1 MLTSIVGFAIR
12 FRGVVIA
19 LAMLLAG
26 YGLFALSHARLDVFP
41 EFAPPQVQ
49 VQTEAPGLSPEQVEV
64 LVTQPLENRLAGLT
78 GLKTLRSKSFQ
89 GLSMVTL
96 TFTTNTDIYRARQVV
111 AEQMGGAAGTLPQGV
126 KVPTLLPLASSTSVV
141 LSLGLTSNS
150 RSLMELR
157 TLADWRVKPQLL
169 SVGGVAGLSVFGGE
183 VKQLQIQIAPDKLV
197 RYGLSIQ
204 DVVNAAK
211 RATAVR
217 GAGLIENNNQ
227 RIVLET
233 SGQPITAAALGA
245 VVLRNQGGAT
255 LRLADVAQVTVA
267 PAPAVGAA
275 SIQGQ
280 PGVMLVVEEQY
291 GVNTLSVTRALEQRL
306 AQLKPDLA
314 AEGVTLHPDLFRPAN
329 FIETAISHLRTALL
343 IGAVLVLLVL
353 FLFMFNVR
361 TAVISATAIPLALLT
376 AVIVL
381 NHFGI
386 GLNTMT
392 LGGLAIA
399 IGEVVD
405 DAIVDVE
412 NIFRRLRENRLLAVP
427 LGAAQVVLN
436 ASIEVRGAVIYA
448 TFIVALVFVPVL
460 TLSGVAGR
468 LFGPLALAYIA
479 AIMASLVVALT
490 LTPALAYA
498 LLAGRAA
505 EAEEPPLGKW
515 LKARYTRL
523 LADIDQHAGTA
534 ILVVVLLCGAAIAV
548 LPFMQDS
555 LLPTLREG
563 HFIVHMKMAP
573 GTSLPQ
579 SLALGQRV
587 SGALSRIPG
596 IRSVAQRAGRATQ
609 VSDPAGAFS
618 SEFEVDLTP
627 LSGAG
632 QQRVLNDIRSALA
645 PFVGASFSVNTFL
658 TERIHE
664 TISGYTAPLV
674 VNVYGNDLDV
684 LDRKAEEIAAATRN
698 VPGAGTVQVQAPT
711 GSPQLVIRLRDSVLS
726 RLGIAPVDALST
738 VETAYAGTLVGEVY
752 EGNRVFDVAVVLAQR
767 LRQSPTQVGELPLKT
782 PDGHMVQL
790 RDVADIAQT
799 DGRYLVL
806 HDDAQRLQVVTAE
819 VKGRALSS
827 FVNAVKKRIA
837 AEVTL
842 PRGTYLVYAGDAPEQ
857 ARAQQN
863 LLLHSILAAAGV
875 TLLLYMALGGVR
887 STILV
892 FANLPFALAGGV
904 VMVLATGGV
913 LSIGSLVGFVTLF
926 GITLRNAIML
936 VSHYR
941 HIVEVE
947 GVAWDK
953 AAAIRGAA
961 ERLSPILMTA
971 LVTALG
977 LLPLALT
984 SGAPGNEI
992 EGPMAAVILGG
1003 LITSTLL
1010 NLLILPTL
1018 ALRYGRFE
1026 RRTQVDA
1033 AESTLASSSP

>member
-1 MLTSIVGFAIR
+1 MLTPIVRFAIR

-49 VQTEAPGLSPEQVEV
+49 VQTEAPGLSPAQVEV

-78 GLKTLRSKSFQ
+78 GIKTLRSKSFQ
-89 GLSMVTL
+89 GLSMITL
-96 TFTTNTDIYRARQVV
+96 TFTVDTDIYRARQVV
-111 AEQMGGAAGTLPQGV
+111 AEQMGGTAGTLPQGV
-126 KVPTLLPLASSTSVV
+126 KAPALLPLASSTSVV
-141 LSLGLTSNS
+141 LSVGLTSKS

-157 TLADWRVKPQLL
+157 TLADWSVKPQLL
-169 SVGGVAGLSVFGGE
+169 SVAGVAGISVFGGE

-233 SGQPITAAALGA
+233 TGQPISAAALGA

-275 SIQGQ
+275 SIEGQ

-291 GVNTLSVTRALEQRL
+291 GANTLAVTRALEQRL
-306 AQLKPDLA
+306 AQLKPALA
-314 AEGVTLHPDLFRPAN
+314 AEGVTLYPDLFRPAN

-343 IGAVLVLLVL
+343 IGAALVLAVL

-361 TAVISATAIPLALLT
+361 AAVISATAIPLALLT

-405 DAIVDVE
+405 DAIIDVE
-412 NIFRRLRENRLLAVP
+412 NIFRRLRENRLLPDP
-427 LGAAQVVLN
+427 LGSAQVVLN
-436 ASIEVRGAVIYA
+436 ASLEVRGAVIYA
-448 TFIVALVFVPVL
+448 TFIVVLVFVPVL

-479 AIMASLVVALT
+479 AILASLAVALT

-498 LLAGRAA
+498 LLARRAS
-505 EAEEPPLGKW
+505 EAKEPPLGKW

-523 LADIDQHAGTA
+523 LAGIDQRAGAA
-534 ILVVVLLCGAAIAV
+534 ILVVVLLCGAAFAV
-548 LPFMQDS
+548 LPFMQGS
-555 LLPTLREG
+555 FLPTLREG

-573 GTSLPQ
+573 GTSLAQ

-627 LSGAG
+627 LSGTG
-632 QQRVLNDIRSALA
+632 QQRVLNAIRSAVV

-664 TISGYTAPLV
+664 TISGYTAPVV

-684 LDRKAEEIAAATRN
+684 LDRKAEEIAAAIRG
-698 VPGAGTVQVQAPT
+698 VAGAGAVQVQAPA
-711 GSPQLVIRLRDSVLS
+711 GSPQLVIRLRDSALS
-726 RLGIAPVDALST
+726 RLGIAPVDALSA

-752 EGNRVFDVAVVLAQR
+752 EGNRVFDVAVVLAPR
-767 LRQSPTQVGELPLKT
+767 LRQSPAQVGELPLKT
-782 PDGHMVQL
+782 PDGRMVL
-790 RDVADIAQT
+790 LKDVADITQT
-799 DGRYLVL
+799 DGRYLIL
-806 HDDAQRLQVVTAE
+806 HDDAQRLQVVTAQ

-837 AEVTL
+837 AQVTL
-842 PRGTYLVYAGDAPEQ
+842 PRGTYLVFAGDTQEQ
-857 ARAQQN
+857 ARAQQD
-863 LLLHSILAAAGV
+863 LLLHSALAAAGV
-875 TLLLYMALGGVR
+875 ALLLYMALGGVR

-904 VMVLATGGV
+904 AMVLVTGGV

-936 VSHYR
+936 ISHYR
-941 HIVEVE
+941 HLVEVE
-947 GVAWDK
+947 GVPWGKD
-953 AAAIRGAA
+953 AAIRGAA

-1018 ALRYGRFE
+1018 ALRYGRFG
-1026 RRTQVDA
+1026 RRAQREDD
-1033 AESTLASSSP
+1033 LALG

>member
-1 MLTSIVGFAIR
+1 MLTPIVRFAIR

-49 VQTEAPGLSPEQVEV
+49 VQTEAPGLSPAQVEV

-78 GLKTLRSKSFQ
+78 GVKTMRSKSFQ
-89 GLSMVTL
+89 GLSMITL
-96 TFTTNTDIYRARQVV
+96 TFASGTDIYRARQVV
-111 AEQMGGAAGTLPQGV
+111 AEQMGGAAGVLPQGV
-126 KVPTLLPLASSTSVV
+126 KAPALLPLASSTSVV
-141 LSLGLTSNS
+141 LSIGLTSNT

-157 TLADWRVKPQLL
+157 TLADWTVKPQLL
-169 SVGGVAGLSVFGGE
+169 SVGGVAGVSVFGGE

-217 GAGLIENNNQ
+217 GAGFIENDNQ

-233 SGQPITAAALGA
+233 AGQPISAAALGA
-245 VVLRNQGGAT
+245 VVLRNQGGVT

-280 PGVMLVVEEQY
+280 PGVMLVIEEQY
-291 GVNTLSVTRALEQRL
+291 GANTLAVTQALEQRL
-306 AQLKPDLA
+306 AQLKPALA
-314 AEGVTLHPDLFRPAN
+314 AEGVTLNPDLFRPAN

-343 IGAVLVLLVL
+343 IGAALVLVVL
-353 FLFMFNVR
+353 FLFLFNIHA
-361 TAVISATAIPLALLT
+361 AVISATAIPLALLT

-412 NIFRRLRENRLLAVP
+412 NIFRRLRENRLLPDP

-436 ASIEVRGAVIYA
+436 ASLEVRGAVIYA
-448 TFIVALVFVPVL
+448 TFIVVLVFVPVL
-460 TLSGVAGR
+460 TLSGVAGS
-468 LFGPLALAYIA
+468 LFGPLAIAYIA

-490 LTPALAYA
+490 LTPALAYT
-498 LLAGRAA
+498 LLARRAA

-523 LADIDQHAGTA
+523 LADIDQRAGSA
-534 ILVVVLLCGAAIAV
+534 ILAVVLLCGAVFAV
-548 LPFMQDS
+548 LPFMQS
-555 LLPTLREG
+555 TFLPTLREG
-563 HFIVHMKMAP
+563 HFIVHMKLAP
-573 GTSLPQ
+573 GTSLAQ
-579 SLALGQRV
+579 SLALGQHV
-587 SGALSRIPG
+587 TAALSRIPG

-627 LSGAG
+627 LSGLG
-632 QQRVLNDIRSALA
+632 QQRVLNAIRSAVM

-664 TISGYTAPLV
+664 TISGYTAPV
-674 VNVYGNDLDV
+674 VVDVYGNDLDV
-684 LDRKAEEIAAATRN
+684 LDRKAEEIATAIRTVR
-698 VPGAGTVQVQAPT
+698 GAGAVQVQAPA
-711 GSPQLVIRLRDSVLS
+711 GSPQLVIRLRDSTLS
-726 RLGIAPVDALST
+726 WLGIAPADALST
-738 VETAYAGTLVGEVY
+738 IETAYAGTLVGEVY
-752 EGNRVFDVAVVLAQR
+752 EGNRVFDVAVVLAPR
-767 LRQSPTQVGELPLKT
+767 LRQSPAQVGELPLKT
-782 PDGHMVQL
+782 PDGRMVL
-790 RDVADIAQT
+790 LKDVADITQT
-799 DGRYLVL
+799 DSRYLIL

-819 VKGRALSS
+819 VKGRTLSS
-827 FVNAVKKRIA
+827 FVNAVKKQIA
-837 AEVTL
+837 AQVTL
-842 PRGTYLVYAGDAPEQ
+842 PRGTYLVFAGAAPEQ
-857 ARAQQN
+857 AHAQRD
-863 LLLHSILAAAGV
+863 LLLHSTLAAAGV
-875 TLLLYMALGGVR
+875 ALLLYMALGGVR

-913 LSIGSLVGFVTLF
+913 LSIGSVVGFVTLF

-936 VSHYR
+936 ISHYR
-941 HIVEVE
+941 HLAEVE
-947 GVAWDK
+947 GMAWGK

-1003 LITSTLL
+1003 LITSTAL
-1010 NLLILPTL
+1010 NLLILPAL
-1018 ALRYGRFE
+1018 ALRYGKFNAP
-1026 RRTQVDA
+1026 T
-1033 AESTLASSSP
+1033 

>member
-1 MLTSIVGFAIR
+1 MLTPIVGFAIR

-49 VQTEAPGLSPEQVEV
+49 VQTEAPGLSPAQVEV

-78 GLKTLRSKSFQ
+78 GIKTMRSKSFQ
-89 GLSMVTL
+89 GLSMITL
-96 TFTTNTDIYRARQVV
+96 TFTANTDIYRARQAV
-111 AEQMGGAAGTLPQGV
+111 AEQMGGTAGTLPQGV
-126 KVPTLLPLASSTSVV
+126 KAPALLPLASSTSVV
-141 LSLGLTSNS
+141 LSVGLTSKS

-157 TLADWRVKPQLL
+157 TLADWSVKPQLL
-169 SVGGVAGLSVFGGE
+169 SVGGVAGISVFGGE

-197 RYGLSIQ
+197 RYGLAIQ

-217 GAGLIENNNQ
+217 GAGIIENNNQ
-227 RIVLET
+227 RITLET
-233 SGQPITAAALGA
+233 TGQPISAAALGA

-255 LRLADVAQVTVA
+255 LHLADVANVTVA

-275 SIQGQ
+275 SIGGQ

-291 GVNTLSVTRALEQRL
+291 GANTLAVTRALEQRL
-306 AQLKPDLA
+306 AQLKPALT
-314 AEGVTLHPDLFRPAN
+314 AEGVTLYPDLFRPAN

-343 IGAVLVLLVL
+343 IGAALVLVVL
-353 FLFMFNVR
+353 FLFLFNAR
-361 TAVISATAIPLALLT
+361 AAVISATAIPLSLLT

-381 NHFGI
+381 NRFGI

-412 NIFRRLRENRLLAVP
+412 NIFRRLRENRLLQAP
-427 LGAAQVVLN
+427 LNAAQVVLN
-436 ASIEVRGAVIYA
+436 ASLEVRGAVIYA

-460 TLSGVAGR
+460 TLSGVAGS

-490 LTPALAYA
+490 LTPALSYA
-498 LLAGRAA
+498 LLARRAA
-505 EAEEPPLGKW
+505 EAKEPPLSQW

-523 LADIDQHAGTA
+523 LAGIDQRAGAA
-534 ILVVVLLCGAAIAV
+534 ILIVVLLCGAVFAV
-548 LPFMQDS
+548 LPFMQGS
-555 LLPTLREG
+555 FLPTLREG

-573 GTSLPQ
+573 GTSLAQ

-587 SGALSRIPG
+587 SATLSRIPG

-632 QQRVLNDIRSALA
+632 QQRVLNAIRSAVV

-664 TISGYTAPLV
+664 TISGYIAPVV

-684 LDRKAEEIAAATRN
+684 LDRKAEQVAAAIRS
-698 VPGAGTVQVQAPT
+698 VPGAGAVQVQAPT
-711 GSPQLVIRLRDSVLS
+711 GSPQLVIHLRDSSLS

-738 VETAYAGTLVGEVY
+738 LETAYAGTLVGEVY
-752 EGNRVFDVAVVLAQR
+752 EGNRVFDVAVVLAPR
-767 LRQSPTQVGELPLKT
+767 LRQSPAQVGELPLKT
-782 PDGHMVQL
+782 PDGRMVQL
-790 RDVADIAQT
+790 RDVVDITQT
-799 DGRYLVL
+799 DGRYLIL
-806 HDDAQRLQVVTAE
+806 HDDAQRLQVVTAD

-827 FVNAVKKRIA
+827 FVTAVKKRIA
-837 AEVTL
+837 AQVTL

-857 ARAQQN
+857 ARAQRD
-863 LLLHSILAAAGV
+863 LLLHSALAAAGV
-875 TLLLYMALGGVR
+875 ALLLYMALGGVR
-887 STILV
+887 SAILV

-904 VMVLATGGV
+904 VMVLVTGGV

-936 VSHYR
+936 ISHYC
-941 HIVEVE
+941 HLVEVE
-947 GVAWDK
+947 GVAWGKD
-953 AAAIRGAA
+953 AAIRGAA

-1003 LITSTLL
+1003 LITSTIL
-1010 NLLILPTL
+1010 NLLVLPTL
-1018 ALRYGRFE
+1018 ALRFGRFE
-1026 RRTQVDA
+1026 KKTDD
-1033 AESTLASSSP
+1033 PGIMY

>member
-1 MLTSIVGFAIR
+1 MLTPIVGFAIR

-26 YGLFALSHARLDVFP
+26 YGLFALGHARLDVFP

-78 GLKTLRSKSFQ
+78 GIKTMRSKSFQ
-89 GLSMVTL
+89 GLSMITL
-96 TFTTNTDIYRARQVV
+96 TFVSGTDIYRARQVV
-111 AEQMGGAAGTLPQGV
+111 AEQMGGAAAALPQGV
-126 KVPTLLPLASSTSVV
+126 KTPALLPLASSTSVV
-141 LSLGLTSNS
+141 LSLGLTSKS

-157 TLADWRVKPQLL
+157 TLADWSVKPQLL
-169 SVGGVAGLSVFGGE
+169 SVHGVAGISVFGGE

-204 DVVNAAK
+204 DVVDAAK

-217 GAGLIENNNQ
+217 GAGIIENNNQ

-233 SGQPITAAALGA
+233 TGQPVSAAALGA

-255 LRLADVAQVTVA
+255 LRLADVANVTVA

-275 SIQGQ
+275 SIEGQ

-291 GVNTLSVTRALEQRL
+291 GANTLAVTRALEQRL
-306 AQLKPDLA
+306 AQLQPALA
-314 AEGVTLHPDLFRPAN
+314 AEGVTLNPDLFRPAN

-343 IGAVLVLLVL
+343 IGAALVLIVL
-353 FLFMFNVR
+353 FLFLFNAR
-361 TAVISATAIPLALLT
+361 AAVISATAIPLSLLT

-412 NIFRRLRENRLLAVP
+412 NIFRRLRENRLLAAP
-427 LGAAQVVLN
+427 LNAAQVVLS
-436 ASIEVRGAVIYA
+436 ASLEVRGAVIYA

-460 TLSGVAGR
+460 TLSGVAGS

-498 LLAGRAA
+498 LLASRAA
-505 EAEEPPLGKW
+505 GAKEPPLGKW

-523 LADIDQHAGTA
+523 LAGIDRRAGAA
-534 ILVVVLLCGAAIAV
+534 ILVVALLCGAALAV
-548 LPFMQDS
+548 LPFLQGS
-555 LLPTLREG
+555 FLPTLREG

-573 GTSLPQ
+573 GTSLAQ

-587 SGALSRIPG
+587 SASLSRIPG

-632 QQRVLNDIRSALA
+632 QQRVLNAIRSAVA

-674 VNVYGNDLDV
+674 VDIYGNDLDV
-684 LDRKAEEIAAATRN
+684 LDRKAGEIAAAIRS
-698 VPGAGTVQVQAPT
+698 VPGAGTVQVQAPA

-726 RLGIAPVDALST
+726 RLGIAPVDALSAIQ
-738 VETAYAGTLVGEVY
+738 TAYAGTQVGEVH
-752 EGNRVFDVAVVLAQR
+752 EGNRVVDVAVVLTPR
-767 LRQSPTQVGELPLKT
+767 LRQSPAQVGDLPLKT
-782 PDGHMVQL
+782 PDGRMVRL
-790 RDVADIAQT
+790 RDVTDITQT
-799 DGRYLVL
+799 DGRYLIL
-806 HDDAQRLQVVTAE
+806 HDDAQRLQTVTAD
-819 VKGRALSS
+819 VRGRALPS
-827 FVNAVKKRIA
+827 FAAAVKKRIA
-837 AEVTL
+837 AQVTL

-857 ARAQQN
+857 ARAQRD
-863 LLLHSILAAAGV
+863 LLLHSALAAAGV
-875 TLLLYMALGGVR
+875 ALLLYMALGGVR
-887 STILV
+887 SSILV

-936 VSHYR
+936 ISHYR

-947 GVAWDK
+947 GVAWSKD
-953 AAAIRGAA
+953 AAIRGAA

-1026 RRTQVDA
+1026 RRTQRDA
-1033 AESTLASSSP
+1033 AEPAAVSS

>member
-1 MLTSIVGFAIR
+1 MLTPIVGFAIR

-26 YGLFALSHARLDVFP
+26 YGLVALGHARLDVFP

-78 GLKTLRSKSFQ
+78 GIKTLRSRSFQ
-89 GLSMVTL
+89 GLSMITL
-96 TFTTNTDIYRARQVV
+96 TFTANTDIYRARQVV
-111 AEQMGGAAGTLPQGV
+111 AEQMGGTAGTLPQGV
-126 KVPTLLPLASSTSVV
+126 KAPALLPLASSTSVV

-169 SVGGVAGLSVFGGE
+169 SVPGVAGLSVFGGE
-183 VKQLQIQIAPDKLV
+183 VKQWQIQIDPGKLV

-204 DVVNAAK
+204 DVVDAAK

-217 GAGLIENNNQ
+217 GAGIIENSNQ

-233 SGQPITAAALGA
+233 TGQPVSAAALGA

-255 LRLADVAQVTVA
+255 LHLADVANVTVA

-275 SIQGQ
+275 SIEGQ

-291 GVNTLSVTRALEQRL
+291 GANTLAVTRALEQRL
-306 AQLKPDLA
+306 AQLQPALA
-314 AEGVTLHPDLFRPAN
+314 AEGVTLNPDLFRPAN

-343 IGAVLVLLVL
+343 IGAALVLIVL
-353 FLFMFNVR
+353 FLFLFNAR
-361 TAVISATAIPLALLT
+361 AAVISATAIPLSLLT

-412 NIFRRLRENRLLAVP
+412 NIFRRLRENRLLAAP
-427 LGAAQVVLN
+427 LNAAQVVLN
-436 ASIEVRGAVIYA
+436 ASLEVRGAVIYA

-460 TLSGVAGR
+460 TLSGVAGS

-498 LLAGRAA
+498 LLASRAA
-505 EAEEPPLGKW
+505 GAKEPPLGKW

-523 LADIDQHAGTA
+523 LAGIDRRAGAA
-534 ILVVVLLCGAAIAV
+534 ILVVALLCGAALAV
-548 LPFMQDS
+548 LPFLQGS
-555 LLPTLREG
+555 FLPTLREG

-573 GTSLPQ
+573 GTSLAQ

-587 SGALSRIPG
+587 SASLSRIPG

-632 QQRVLNDIRSALA
+632 QQRVLNAIRSAVA

-674 VNVYGNDLDV
+674 VDIYGNDLDV
-684 LDRKAEEIAAATRN
+684 LDRKAGEIAAAIRS
-698 VPGAGTVQVQAPT
+698 VPGAGAVQVQAPA

-726 RLGIAPVDALST
+726 RLGIAPVDALSAIQ
-738 VETAYAGTLVGEVY
+738 TAYAGTQVGEVH
-752 EGNRVFDVAVVLAQR
+752 EGNRVVDVAVVLTPR
-767 LRQSPTQVGELPLKT
+767 LRQSPAQVGDLPLKT
-782 PDGHMVQL
+782 PDGRMVRL
-790 RDVADIAQT
+790 RDVTDITQT
-799 DGRYLVL
+799 DGRYLIL
-806 HDDAQRLQVVTAE
+806 HDDAQRLQTVTAD
-819 VKGRALSS
+819 VRGRALPS
-827 FVNAVKKRIA
+827 FAAAVKKRIA
-837 AEVTL
+837 AQVTL

-857 ARAQQN
+857 ARAQRD
-863 LLLHSILAAAGV
+863 LLLHSALAAAGV
-875 TLLLYMALGGVR
+875 ALLLYMALGGVR
-887 STILV
+887 SSILV

-936 VSHYR
+936 ISHYR
-941 HIVEVE
+941 HVVEVE
-947 GVAWDK
+947 GVAWSKD
-953 AAAIRGAA
+953 AAIRGAA

-1026 RRTQVDA
+1026 RRTQRDA
-1033 AESTLASSSP
+1033 AEPAAVSS

>member
-1 MLTSIVGFAIR
+1 MLTPIVRFAIR

-78 GLKTLRSKSFQ
+78 GIKTMRSKSFQ
-89 GLSMVTL
+89 GLSMITL
-96 TFTTNTDIYRARQVV
+96 TFVSGTDIYRARQVV
-111 AEQMGGAAGTLPQGV
+111 AEQMGGAAAALPQGV
-126 KVPTLLPLASSTSVV
+126 KTPALLPLASSTSVV
-141 LSLGLTSNS
+141 LSLGLTSKS

-169 SVGGVAGLSVFGGE
+169 SVGGVAGISVFGGE
-183 VKQLQIQIAPDKLV
+183 VKQLQIQVAPDKLV

-204 DVVNAAK
+204 DVVDAAK

-217 GAGLIENNNQ
+217 GAGIIENNNQ
-227 RIVLET
+227 RITLET
-233 SGQPITAAALGA
+233 TGQPISAAALGA

-255 LRLADVAQVTVA
+255 LHLADVANVTVA

-275 SIQGQ
+275 SIEGQ

-291 GVNTLSVTRALEQRL
+291 GANTLAVTRALEQRL
-306 AQLKPDLA
+306 AQLQPALT
-314 AEGVTLHPDLFRPAN
+314 AEGVTLNPDLFRPAN

-343 IGAVLVLLVL
+343 IGAALVLIVL
-353 FLFMFNVR
+353 FLFLFNAR
-361 TAVISATAIPLALLT
+361 AAVISATAIPLSLLA

-412 NIFRRLRENRLLAVP
+412 NIFRRLRENRLLAAP
-427 LGAAQVVLN
+427 LNAAQVVLS
-436 ASIEVRGAVIYA
+436 ASLEVRGAVIYA

-460 TLSGVAGR
+460 TLSGVAGS

-498 LLAGRAA
+498 LLARRVADA
-505 EAEEPPLGKW
+505 KEPPLGKW

-523 LADIDQHAGTA
+523 LAGIDQRAGAA
-534 ILVVVLLCGAAIAV
+534 ILVVVLLCGAAFAV
-548 LPFMQDS
+548 LPFLQGS
-555 LLPTLREG
+555 FLPTLREG
-563 HFIVHMKMAP
+563 HFIVHMRMAP
-573 GTSLPQ
+573 GTSLAQ

-587 SGALSRIPG
+587 SASLSRIPG

-627 LSGAG
+627 LSGPG
-632 QQRVLNDIRSALA
+632 QQRVLNAIRNTVA

-674 VNVYGNDLDV
+674 VDIYGNDLDV
-684 LDRKAEEIAAATRN
+684 LDRKAEQVAAAIRG
-698 VPGAGTVQVQAPT
+698 VPGAGAVQVQAPT
-711 GSPQLVIRLRDSVLS
+711 GSPQLVIRLRDSALA
-726 RLGIAPVDALST
+726 RLGIAPVDALSAIQ
-738 VETAYAGTLVGEVY
+738 TAYAGTQVGEVY
-752 EGNRVFDVAVVLAQR
+752 EGSRVFDVTVVLAPR
-767 LRQSPTQVGELPLKT
+767 LRQSPAQVGELPLKT
-782 PDGHMVQL
+782 PDGRMVQL

-799 DGRYLVL
+799 DGRYLIL

-827 FVNAVKKRIA
+827 FVTAVKKQIA
-837 AEVTL
+837 AQVTL

-857 ARAQQN
+857 ARAQRD
-863 LLLHSILAAAGV
+863 LLLHSALAAAGV

-904 VMVLATGGV
+904 VMVLVTGGV

-936 VSHYR
+936 ISHYR
-941 HIVEVE
+941 HLVEVE
-947 GVAWDK
+947 GVAWGKD
-953 AAAIRGAA
+953 AAIRGAA

-977 LLPLALT
+977 LLPLALS

-1003 LITSTLL
+1003 LTTSTLL
-1010 NLLILPTL
+1010 NLLVLPTL

-1026 RRTQVDA
+1026 RRTQWGA
-1033 AESTLASSSP
+1033 AEPASASS

>member
-1 MLTSIVGFAIR
+1 MLTPVVRFAIR

-49 VQTEAPGLSPEQVEV
+49 VQTEAPGLSPAQVEV

-78 GLKTLRSKSFQ
+78 GIKTLRSRSFQ
-89 GLSMVTL
+89 GLSMITL
-96 TFTTNTDIYRARQVV
+96 TFAPDTDIYRDRQVV
-111 AEQMGGAAGTLPQGV
+111 AEQMGGTAGTLPRGV
-126 KVPTLLPLASSTSVV
+126 KAPALLPLASSTSVV
-141 LSLGLTSNS
+141 LSLGLTSKS

-157 TLADWRVKPQLL
+157 TLADWSVKPQLL
-169 SVGGVAGLSVFGGE
+169 AVGGVAGISVFGGE
-183 VKQLQIQIAPDKLV
+183 VKQLQIQIAPARLV
-197 RYGLSIQ
+197 RYGLAIQ

-227 RIVLET
+227 RITLET
-233 SGQPITAAALGA
+233 TGQPLSAAALGA

-255 LRLADVAQVTVA
+255 LRLADVANVTVA

-275 SIQGQ
+275 SIEGQ

-291 GVNTLSVTRALEQRL
+291 GANTLAVTRALEQRL
-306 AQLKPDLA
+306 AQLKPALA

-343 IGAVLVLLVL
+343 IGAALVLVVL
-353 FLFMFNVR
+353 FLFLFNVR
-361 TAVISATAIPLALLT
+361 AAVISASAIPLSLLT

-412 NIFRRLRENRLLAVP
+412 NIFRRLRENRLLAAP

-436 ASIEVRGAVIYA
+436 ASLEVRGAVIYA

-460 TLSGVAGR
+460 TLSGVAGS

-490 LTPALAYA
+490 LTPALACA
-498 LLAGRAA
+498 LLARRAA
-505 EAEEPPLGKW
+505 EADEPPLGKW

-523 LADIDQHAGTA
+523 LADIDRRAGAA
-534 ILVVVLLCGAAIAV
+534 ILVVVLLCGTALAV
-548 LPFMQDS
+548 LPFMQGS
-555 LLPTLREG
+555 FLPTLREG

-618 SEFEVDLTP
+618 SEFEVDLAP

-632 QQRVLNDIRSALA
+632 QQRVLNAIRSAVVH
-645 PFVGASFSVNTFL
+645 FVGASFSVNTFL

-684 LDRKAEEIAAATRN
+684 LDRKAEEIAAAIRG
-698 VPGAGTVQVQAPT
+698 VAGAGAVQVQAPT
-711 GSPQLVIRLRDSVLS
+711 GSPQLVIHLHDGALS

-738 VETAYAGTLVGEVY
+738 VETAYAGRLVGEVY
-752 EGNRVFDVAVVLAQR
+752 EGNRVFDVAVVLAPR
-767 LRQSPTQVGELPLKT
+767 LRQSPAQVGELPLKT
-782 PDGHMVQL
+782 PDGRMVQL
-790 RDVADIAQT
+790 RDVADITQT
-799 DGRYLVL
+799 DGRYLIL

-837 AEVTL
+837 AQVTL
-842 PRGTYLVYAGDAPEQ
+842 PRGTYLVFAGDAPEQ
-857 ARAQQN
+857 ARAQQD
-863 LLLHSILAAAGV
+863 LLLHSALAAAGV
-875 TLLLYMALGGVR
+875 ALLLYMALGGVR
-887 STILV
+887 SAILV

-904 VMVLATGGV
+904 AMVLVTGGV

-936 VSHYR
+936 ISHYR
-941 HIVEVE
+941 HLVEVE
-947 GVAWDK
+947 GVPWDK

-1010 NLLILPTL
+1010 NLLVLPTL
-1018 ALRYGRFE
+1018 ALRYGRFG
-1026 RRTQVDA
+1026 RPAQRDA
-1033 AESTLASSSP
+1033 PEAASASSSP

>member
-1 MLTSIVGFAIR
+1 MLTPIVRFAIR

-49 VQTEAPGLSPEQVEV
+49 VQTEAPGLSPAQVEV
-64 LVTQPLENRLAGLT
+64 LVTQPLENRLDGLT
-78 GLKTLRSKSFQ
+78 GIKTLRSKSFQ
-89 GLSMVTL
+89 GLSMITL
-96 TFTTNTDIYRARQVV
+96 TFTVDTDIYRARQVV
-111 AEQMGGAAGTLPQGV
+111 AEQMGGTAGTLPQGV
-126 KVPTLLPLASSTSVV
+126 KAPALLPLASSTSVV
-141 LSLGLTSNS
+141 LSVGLTSKS

-157 TLADWRVKPQLL
+157 TLADWSVKPQLL
-169 SVGGVAGLSVFGGE
+169 SVAGVAGISVFGGE

-233 SGQPITAAALGA
+233 TGQPISAAALGA

-275 SIQGQ
+275 SIEGQ

-291 GVNTLSVTRALEQRL
+291 GANTLAVTRALEQRL
-306 AQLKPDLA
+306 AQLKPALA
-314 AEGVTLHPDLFRPAN
+314 AEGVTLYPDLFRPAN

-343 IGAVLVLLVL
+343 IGAALVLAVL

-361 TAVISATAIPLALLT
+361 AAVISATAIPLALLT

-405 DAIVDVE
+405 DAIIDVE
-412 NIFRRLRENRLLAVP
+412 NIFRRLRENRLLPDP
-427 LGAAQVVLN
+427 LGSAQVVLN
-436 ASIEVRGAVIYA
+436 ASLEVRGAVIYA
-448 TFIVALVFVPVL
+448 TFIVVLVFVPVL

-479 AIMASLVVALT
+479 AILASLAVALT

-498 LLAGRAA
+498 LLARRAS
-505 EAEEPPLGKW
+505 EAKEPPLGKW

-523 LADIDQHAGTA
+523 LAGIDQRAGAA
-534 ILVVVLLCGAAIAV
+534 ILVVVLLCGAAFAV
-548 LPFMQDS
+548 LPFMQGS
-555 LLPTLREG
+555 FLPTLREG

-573 GTSLPQ
+573 GTSLAQ

-627 LSGAG
+627 LSGTG
-632 QQRVLNDIRSALA
+632 QQRVLNAIRSAVV

-664 TISGYTAPLV
+664 TISGYTAPVV

-684 LDRKAEEIAAATRN
+684 LDRKAEEIAAAIRG
-698 VPGAGTVQVQAPT
+698 VAGAGAVQVQAPA
-711 GSPQLVIRLRDSVLS
+711 GSPQLVIRLRDSALS
-726 RLGIAPVDALST
+726 RLGIAPVDALSA

-752 EGNRVFDVAVVLAQR
+752 EGNRVFDVAVVLAPR
-767 LRQSPTQVGELPLKT
+767 LRQSPAQVGELPLKT
-782 PDGHMVQL
+782 PDGRMVL
-790 RDVADIAQT
+790 LKDVADITQT
-799 DGRYLVL
+799 DGRYLIL
-806 HDDAQRLQVVTAE
+806 HDDAQRLQVVTAQ

-837 AEVTL
+837 AQVTL
-842 PRGTYLVYAGDAPEQ
+842 PRGTYLVFAGDTQEQ
-857 ARAQQN
+857 ARAQQD
-863 LLLHSILAAAGV
+863 LLLHSALAAAGV
-875 TLLLYMALGGVR
+875 ALLLYMALGGVR

-904 VMVLATGGV
+904 AMVLVTGGV

-936 VSHYR
+936 ISHYR
-941 HIVEVE
+941 HLVEVE
-947 GVAWDK
+947 GVPWGKD
-953 AAAIRGAA
+953 AAIRGAA

-1018 ALRYGRFE
+1018 ALRYGRFG
-1026 RRTQVDA
+1026 RRAQREDD
-1033 AESTLASSSP
+1033 LALG

>member
-1 MLTSIVGFAIR
+1 MLTPVVNFAIR

-64 LVTQPLENRLAGLT
+64 LVTQPLENRLSGL
-78 GLKTLRSKSFQ
+78 GGIKNLRSKSFQ
-89 GLSMVTL
+89 GLSMITL
-96 TFTTNTDIYRARQVV
+96 TFTANTDIYRARQAVS
-111 AEQMGGAAGTLPQGV
+111 EQIGGAAAVLPQGV
-126 KVPTLLPLASSTSVV
+126 KIPAMLPLASSTSVV
-141 LSLGLTSNS
+141 LSLGLTSKS

-157 TLADWRVKPQLL
+157 TLADWSVKPQLL
-169 SVGGVAGLSVFGGE
+169 SVHGVAGISVFGGE

-204 DVVNAAK
+204 DVVDAAK

-217 GAGLIENNNQ
+217 GAGIIENNNQ
-227 RIVLET
+227 RITLET
-233 SGQPITAAALGA
+233 TGQPISAAALGA

-255 LRLADVAQVTVA
+255 LHLADVANVTVA

-275 SIQGQ
+275 SIEGQ

-291 GVNTLSVTRALEQRL
+291 GANTLAVTRALERRL
-306 AQLKPDLA
+306 AQLKPALT
-314 AEGVTLHPDLFRPAN
+314 AEGVTLNPDLFRPAN

-343 IGAVLVLLVL
+343 IGAALVLIVL
-353 FLFMFNVR
+353 FLFLFNAR
-361 TAVISATAIPLALLT
+361 AAVISATAIPLSLLT

-412 NIFRRLRENRLLAVP
+412 NIFRRLRENRLLAAP
-427 LGAAQVVLN
+427 LNAAQVVLS
-436 ASIEVRGAVIYA
+436 ASLEVRGAVIYA

-460 TLSGVAGR
+460 TLSGVAGS
-468 LFGPLALAYIA
+468 LFGPLAIAYIA

-498 LLAGRAA
+498 LLASRAA
-505 EAEEPPLGKW
+505 EAKEPPLGVW

-523 LADIDQHAGTA
+523 LSGIEQRTGAV
-534 ILVVVLLCGAAIAV
+534 ILVVVLLCGAAFAV
-548 LPFMQDS
+548 LPFLQGS
-555 LLPTLREG
+555 FLPTLREG

-573 GTSLPQ
+573 GTSLAQ
-579 SLALGQRV
+579 SLELGQRV
-587 SGALSRIPG
+587 SASLSRIPG
-596 IRSVAQRAGRATQ
+596 IRSVAQRVGRATQ
-609 VSDPAGAFS
+609 VSDPAGAFA
-618 SEFEVDLTP
+618 SEFEVDLAP

-632 QQRVLNDIRSALA
+632 QQRVLNAIRNAVL

-664 TISGYTAPLV
+664 TISGYTAPVV
-674 VNVYGNDLDV
+674 VNVYGNDLNV
-684 LDRKAEEIAAATRN
+684 LDRKAEEIAAAIRS
-698 VPGAGTVQVQAPT
+698 VPGAGAVQVQAPT
-711 GSPQLVIRLRDSVLS
+711 GSPQLVIHLRDNALS
-726 RLGIAPVDALST
+726 QLGIAPVDALST
-738 VETAYAGTLVGEVY
+738 IETAYAGTLVGEVY
-752 EGNRVFDVAVVLAQR
+752 DGNRVFDVAVVLASGS
-767 LRQSPTQVGELPLKT
+767 RQSPAQVGELPLKT
-782 PDGHMVQL
+782 PDGRMVL
-790 RDVADIAQT
+790 LKDIADIHQT
-799 DGRYLVL
+799 DGRYLIL
-806 HDDAQRLQVVTAE
+806 HDDAQRLQVVTAD

-827 FVNAVKKRIA
+827 FVTAVKKQIA
-837 AEVTL
+837 AQVTL

-857 ARAQQN
+857 ARAQQD
-863 LLLHSILAAAGV
+863 LLLHSALAAVGV
-875 TLLLYMALGGVR
+875 ALLLYMALGGVR

-904 VMVLATGGV
+904 VMVLVTGGV

-936 VSHYR
+936 ISHYR
-941 HIVEVE
+941 HLVEVE
-947 GVAWDK
+947 GVAWGKD
-953 AAAIRGAA
+953 AAIRGAA

-1026 RRTQVDA
+1026 RQTQFQ
-1033 AESTLASSSP
+1033 

>member
-1 MLTSIVGFAIR
+1 MLTPIVRFAIR

-49 VQTEAPGLSPEQVEV
+49 VQTEAPGLSPAQVEV

-78 GLKTLRSKSFQ
+78 GIKTLRSKSFQ
-89 GLSMVTL
+89 GLSMITL
-96 TFTTNTDIYRARQVV
+96 TFTVDTDIYRARQVV
-111 AEQMGGAAGTLPQGV
+111 AEQMGGTAGTLPQGV
-126 KVPTLLPLASSTSVV
+126 KAPALLPLASSTSVV
-141 LSLGLTSNS
+141 LSVGLTSKS

-157 TLADWRVKPQLL
+157 TLADWSVKPQLL
-169 SVGGVAGLSVFGGE
+169 SVAGVAGISVFGGE

-233 SGQPITAAALGA
+233 TGQPISAAELGA

-275 SIQGQ
+275 SIEGQ

-291 GVNTLSVTRALEQRL
+291 GANTLAVTRALEQRL
-306 AQLKPDLA
+306 AQLKPALA
-314 AEGVTLHPDLFRPAN
+314 AEGVTLYPDLFRPAN

-343 IGAVLVLLVL
+343 IGAALVLVVL

-361 TAVISATAIPLALLT
+361 AAVISATAIPLSLLT

-405 DAIVDVE
+405 DAIIDVE
-412 NIFRRLRENRLLAVP
+412 NIFRRLRENRLLPDP
-427 LGAAQVVLN
+427 LGSAQVVLN
-436 ASIEVRGAVIYA
+436 ASLEVRGAVIYA
-448 TFIVALVFVPVL
+448 TFIVVLVFVPVL

-479 AIMASLVVALT
+479 AILASLAVALT

-498 LLAGRAA
+498 LLARRAS
-505 EAEEPPLGKW
+505 EAKEPPLGKW

-523 LADIDQHAGTA
+523 LAGIDQRAGAA
-534 ILVVVLLCGAAIAV
+534 ILVVVLLCGAAFAV
-548 LPFMQDS
+548 LPFMQGS
-555 LLPTLREG
+555 FLPTLREG

-573 GTSLPQ
+573 GTSLAQ

-632 QQRVLNDIRSALA
+632 QQRVLNAIRSAVV

-664 TISGYTAPLV
+664 TISGYTAPVV

-684 LDRKAEEIAAATRN
+684 LDRKAEEIAAAIRG
-698 VPGAGTVQVQAPT
+698 VAGAGAVQVQAPA
-711 GSPQLVIRLRDSVLS
+711 GSPQLVIRLRDSALS
-726 RLGIAPVDALST
+726 RLGIAPVDALSA

-752 EGNRVFDVAVVLAQR
+752 EGNRVFDVAVVLAPR
-767 LRQSPTQVGELPLKT
+767 LRQSPAQVGELPLKT
-782 PDGHMVQL
+782 PDGRMVL
-790 RDVADIAQT
+790 LKDVADITQT
-799 DGRYLVL
+799 DGRYLIL
-806 HDDAQRLQVVTAE
+806 HDDAQRLQVVTAQ

-837 AEVTL
+837 AQVTL
-842 PRGTYLVYAGDAPEQ
+842 PRGTYLVFAGDTQEQ
-857 ARAQQN
+857 ARAQQD
-863 LLLHSILAAAGV
+863 LLLHSALAAAGV
-875 TLLLYMALGGVR
+875 ALLLYMALGGVR

-904 VMVLATGGV
+904 VMVLVTGGV

-936 VSHYR
+936 ISHYR
-941 HIVEVE
+941 HLVEVE
-947 GVAWDK
+947 GVPWGKD
-953 AAAIRGAA
+953 AAIRGAA

-1018 ALRYGRFE
+1018 ALRYGRFG
-1026 RRTQVDA
+1026 RRAQREDD
-1033 AESTLASSSP
+1033 LALG